1 MQRSAA
7 YLAGLGAFLALTP
20 VSAHAICAWPQSCIC
35 EALPTQ
41 NVLRGRVAS
50 LDGARATV
58 EVHEVLATRS
68 QLGTKPGAT
77 VTGVLDELNSCQ
89 LPDTGFA
96 PGDEVLAL
104 WQGRTHSQLIDECE
118 PYAACSYEQCD
129 APGTFGSGTVDKDCY
144 QTCLEASSEAC
155 PDALDRSRLV
165 LIAWQDRLDLGEDRQ
180 MLASEEAAL
189 LGDPNSCIGRYPP
202 PPPLPC
208 DDVVLRPIDE
218 GCSAGGQHGAAS
230 ATWCVLLLLLAMR
243 RRVPR

>member
-1 MQRSAA
+1 MQRSAT
-7 YLAGLGAFLALTP
+7 YLAGLGALLAFAPLP
-20 VSAHAICAWPQSCIC
+20 AHAVCAWPLSCIC
-35 EALPTQ
+35 ETLPTQ

-77 VTGVLDELNSCQ
+77 ISGVLDELNFCQ
-89 LPDTGFA
+89 LPETGFA

-104 WQGRTHSQLIDECE
+104 WQGRTHSQLIDACE
-118 PYAACSYEQCD
+118 AYAACSYEQCD
-129 APGTFGSGTVDKDCY
+129 AAGRFGLGTLETCY
-144 QTCLEASSEAC
+144 QTCLEASTEAC

-165 LIAWQDRLDLGEDRQ
+165 LLAWQDSFDLGGDRQ
-180 MLASEEAAL
+180 MLASGEAAL
-189 LGDPNSCIGRYPP
+189 LGDRDSCVRRYPA

-208 DDVVLRPIDE
+208 DDTIRNPIDE

-230 ATWCVLLLLLAMR
+230 ATWCVLVLLLAMR